1 MTAPDAGCAPELL
14 ARALGVLVHVTGR
27 AKQDQRGVDAV
38 RGLIESAIREL
49 DPETRQR
56 VIKLEFPPGTIEGR
70 KNIRRGDWVR

>member
-1 MTAPDAGCAPELL
+1 MTTPNVGRAPEFL
-14 ARALGVLVHVTGR
+14 ARALRILEHVNGR
-27 AKQDQRGVDAV
+27 AKQDQRGVEAM

-56 VIKLEFPPGTIEGR
+56 AIKLELPPGTIEGR